1 VPVLIQNEV
10 VYVEAEVELLN
21 EGPPNKGL
29 EGDRPIIDLLDGG
42 GEEETERF
50 RQVRSLHHELAPLH
64 EVGLLILKDKLQH
77 FHPIVVDLLDSTF
90 DQLVALY
97 QIVELIREDHL
108 PVALPLH
115 VMS

>member
-1 VPVLIQNEV
+1 
-10 VYVEAEVELLN
+10 
-21 EGPPNKGL
+21 
-29 EGDRPIIDLLDGG
+29 LLDGG

-64 EVGLLILKDKLQH
+64 KVGLLILRDKLQH